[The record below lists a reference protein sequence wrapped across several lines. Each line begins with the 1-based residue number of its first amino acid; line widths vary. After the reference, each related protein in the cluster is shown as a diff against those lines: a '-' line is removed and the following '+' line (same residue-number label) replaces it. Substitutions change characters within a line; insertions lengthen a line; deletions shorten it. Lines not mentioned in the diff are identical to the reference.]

1 MTRTRTH
8 NEEARQPAV
17 QAGFGSFINSRT
29 AKCEAMVP
37 QGRGSWLQSLLTVV
51 KEAAHIHIQRISK
64 SARAHATAMVLPPI
78 LYQLVPSV
86 IRLTEDPSVSA
97 SDVVAVDAASLAMVL
112 VTDGVMTMLLVTDG
126 VMAMELVTSVVT
138 PIVPSTV
145 VTASV
150 VVSVVVA
157 AAEAP
162 PYTVVVVEAS
172 VNVPL
177 AVTVLVIVPVLVAV
191 LVCARGKRGSVTT
204 P

>member
-1 MTRTRTH
+1 M
-8 NEEARQPAV
+8 
-17 QAGFGSFINSRT
+17 
-29 AKCEAMVP
+29 
-37 QGRGSWLQSLLTVV
+37 
-51 KEAAHIHIQRISK
+51 
-64 SARAHATAMVLPPI
+64 
-78 LYQLVPSV
+78 
-86 IRLTEDPSVSA
+86 D
-97 SDVVAVDAASLAMVL
+97 
-112 VTDGVMTMLLVTDG
+112 
-126 VMAMELVTSVVT
+126 MELVTSVVT

-177 AVTVLVIVPVLVAV
+177 AVAV
-191 LVCARGKRGSVTT
+191 FVCARGKRGSVTT